1 MMNRGFCTGRRVSAT
16 GPHIA
21 GRIRC
26 FLGLRLVAFC
36 MVIAGVVGIWPVDS
50 GLAQE
55 EVVVPFGSEWRW
67 RKGTSEASNPPSA
80 WRARAFDDGS
90 WSLGAMPVYYGNYT
104 VTNGTRLAD
113 MQNSYTTVY
122 LRKAFVVENISD
134 VATLSLRELIDDGF
148 IVWINGTEVQRYN
161 VRDGELPYNAVTP
174 TAIGAVPVEAI
185 AMIMLSPG
193 LLVEGTN
200 VIAVHGINRNLTSSD
215 FYLDLELRLTRR
227 VTAPPAVASVSPAP
241 GSNLSALT
249 EVKVVFNK
257 PVVGIEAHEFYI
269 NGQPAT
275 AVTGASGTNTY
286 VFRFSQPTPGPVEMR
301 FGANHCITDLEGSRF
316 DETAAGS
323 SWSYVLADTIGPRIV
338 TVFPVPG
345 ATVGMLRRIEIW
357 FDEPVTGVDAADL
370 LVNGQRA
377 AQVVGVHS
385 GPYTFTFSE
394 PEPGVVT
401 VRWADGHGIRDLS
414 PAGNAYAGG
423 AWTYSLSVGSSP
435 DDVVINEFLA
445 DNLTG
450 LLDEDGQ
457 KQDWIELLNRGTNS
471 VNLLGWSLTDTP
483 EDPGKW
489 VFPSVTLKQ
498 GQYLVIFAS
507 GKDRKPT
514 AVGAKLHTN
523 FRLNPAGGY
532 LGLFGPD
539 LPRRCVSEFAPSYPE
554 QRGDISYGLSSN
566 DKMAYFVTPTPG
578 AANAV
583 AGASAEFVQ
592 SPNASVKSGFYDA
605 PFNVVLSTATDGAEI
620 RYTLDGSTPMPT
632 SSRYTGPINII
643 GTPSKAVVVLRAA
656 AFKAGCLPSR
666 TVTHTYIFPYHV
678 VTQPAR
684 PAGFPE
690 IWDSPRVD
698 IRGDYEMDPDIV
710 NKGTNA
716 AIIRTGLMKL
726 PTLSIVTDV
735 SKLFG
740 AAEGVYVRKD
750 DANQQPVHVE
760 LLFPDATRG
769 FSTPAGLEIQGGTSP
784 SDMGTNTW
792 KSKKLSLRLLFKGAF
807 GARSL
812 EYPLFEDSPVT
823 RFNTL
828 VLDNGLNYVWHY
840 NGGSSTE
847 DQRVRAQYVRDA
859 FVSDLQRVISGT
871 SAHWRFVH
879 VYLNGLYWGITGLHE
894 RPDDKFAEEYFG
906 GDSAEY
912 DVLRHNANNVVAGN
926 NTAYNQMFSLA
937 RGGLSNNAAYET
949 LQQMLDLPWFIDY
962 MIINFWAGNT
972 DWAHQNWYACRRRVA
987 DGKWRYLS
995 WDAEHVLKSP
1005 SQNSLS
1011 LTNSGGPTEL
1021 FQLLRA
1027 NPEFRVRFGDHVQRH
1042 FFNGGIFSVD
1052 STKPVPL
1059 DNPAANRPAAL
1070 YLKRIWEI
1078 DPAMV
1083 GESARW
1089 GDSGDYGV
1097 DRSNNP
1103 LTRDGDWIPELLAL
1117 MGWTNSPGHS
1127 ASFNFFPTRSGMVL
1141 DQFISAGLYPSVA
1154 APSFSQHGGTVP
1166 VGYEL
1171 RITAPAGKIYYT
1183 TNGVDP
1189 RVYGSGSVSPAAI
1202 AYAGPIRL
1210 DRSVTVKARVLS
1222 GVTWSALSEAA
1233 FTVGTV
1239 GLPVIF
1245 SEIMYNP
1252 LNGDAFEFLEIQ
1264 NTGPVPLDLG
1274 GFRIE
1279 GIDCTIPS
1287 GTVVAPGAVLVFA
1300 NGSDPEAFSTRYPGV
1315 VVTAYYRGNLS
1326 NAGERIALIDPRGRT
1341 VLAVQ
1346 YDDEGGWPI
1355 LGDGTGFSIEPID
1368 PVGDPNAPAN
1378 WRASERVYGTP
1389 GQPPRLPASSSSVV
1403 LSEIM
1408 ADNRSAV
1415 TNGASCPD
1423 WIEIHN
1429 HGLQSADLSGWSIT
1443 DDSNPRKFVFP
1454 SGTVVEPGG
1463 YLIVWCDLDPN
1474 ASGIHSGFRLDRRGE
1489 SVLLYDR
1496 DTNRVDGVTYGWQL
1510 TDQSVA
1516 RIDGA
1521 WKLAIPTPGGPNVPA
1536 NIAPQAGLCMNEWLA
1551 NAPPGGSDWIEF
1563 FNRSSD
1569 APVDLSGL
1577 FVETD
1582 DAIVRLPGLSFV
1594 PPRGYMLLFAD
1605 ELSGSEHLE
1614 CKLPASGGRVTLSS
1628 ASAEVIDRI
1637 TYGPQSECVSEGRLP
1652 DGASTIVAFPGSASP
1667 GAANYLISW
1676 SGPVLNE
1683 ILARNIRGVVSPWG
1697 DYAGYIELFN
1707 PADHEV
1713 DLSGFSLAVT
1723 ANSSERWFFPQGSVM
1738 GPGGYLCVWCRDVKS
1753 PGASIAQVPNTGFVL
1768 DARQGEIGLFDR
1780 AGRLVDAVKYGFQVA
1795 DMPIGRSGG
1804 NWRLMAGPSP
1814 GADNGAPAQ
1823 LGPITALRINEW
1835 MAAEGDDSD
1844 WFELYNTASL
1854 PVELSGLFLTD
1865 DPSIAGRVK
1874 SPVADLS
1881 FIGARDWVCF
1891 VADGNPSAGPCH
1903 VHFSLDRLGETIR
1916 VYGPDLTLVDSVDF
1930 GLQTR
1935 GVSEGRLPDGS
1946 ERFASFPGTPSPGTS
1961 NYVPLPEVVINEVLS
1976 NPDES
1981 FEDAIELYNP
1991 TELPVNVGGWYL
2003 SDSVNDPMRYRIPDG
2018 TLIAPHG
2025 YRVFYQCQFGPA
2037 TGDEDQPPKFSLSGA
2052 HGDSVYLSETD
2063 AAGNLTGRRTAVT
2076 FGASA
2081 KGVSFGRYAT
2091 SVDVDFVSLRH
2102 PTFGADNVATL
2113 EQFRTGTGAENT
2125 GPLVGPIVVSEIM
2138 YHPPANSSIAD
2149 AAVYEFIELHNI
2161 ASTNVPLYDVAHP
2174 TNVWRLARAVR
2185 FDFSEGTV
2193 MPPGAYVVVV
2203 PFDPVTEVDTLAEFK
2218 ARYGD
2223 VPTIVFG
2230 PYMGRLDNAGDVIE
2244 LLRPDNPVQPPATDA
2259 GYVPYLLVDRVCYD
2273 DASPWPMAADSGGA
2287 SLQRIEQASYGNDP
2301 VNWKAEAPTPGR
2313 PNNSSDTLPP
2323 VIVGQPENVTVA
2335 VGQRAE
2341 FRVVSHGTP
2350 PLQFQWYYGGDP
2362 VSGATNETLLIEHTA
2377 PAHAGEYRVEVANR
2391 FGSILSAP
2399 AVLTVL
2405 APPLIVAGPHD
2416 LTVNLGE
2423 YAEFVV
2429 KAEGTKPLFYQW
2441 QHNGVD
2447 LPGRTNA
2454 VLSIA
2459 VVSPGDSGVFTVIV
2473 RNSIGAAM
2481 AGALLDVRVPPVI
2494 TGQPRGGYAAV
2505 QGTFVF
2511 EVSATGDAPLTYQW
2525 LFNGNQLPGCNSPM
2539 LMLNNLTEADAG
2551 EYSVLVGN
2559 HAGNVLSEPAV
2570 LIIVN
2575 PPLLLAPAID
2585 QEGEFVAILSGP
2597 TNHVYALE
2605 STTNLVDWTEVTR
2618 VFNDNL
2624 QIRVIDPSA
2633 PDPVGRYYRV
2643 RLTE

>member
-1 MMNRGFCTGRRVSAT
+1 M
-16 GPHIA
+16 A
-21 GRIRC
+21 GSIR
-26 FLGLRLVAFC
+26 FFGGLRFVAFC
-36 MVIAGVVGIWPVDS
+36 IALLSFFGISAVDS
-50 GLAQE
+50 GVAQE
-55 EVVVPFGSEWRW
+55 EVVIPFGSGWRW
-67 RKGTSEASNPPSA
+67 RKGTSEASNPTSA
-80 WRARAFDDGS
+80 WRERAFDDSS
-90 WSLGAMPVYYGNYT
+90 WSLGVMPFYYGNYT

-113 MQNSYTTVY
+113 MRNSYTTVY

-134 VATLSLRELIDDGF
+134 VATLSLREIIDDGF
-148 IVWINGTEVQRYN
+148 IVWVNGTEIQRYN
-161 VRDGELPYNAVTP
+161 VGDGQQPYNAGTP
-174 TAIGAVPVEAI
+174 AAIGEVPVEAA
-185 AMIMLSPG
+185 AMVMVSPE

-200 VIAVHGINRNLTSSD
+200 VIAVHGINRSLTSSD

-257 PVVGIEAHEFYI
+257 PVVGIEASEFYI
-269 NGQPAT
+269 NGQPAS
-275 AVTGASGTNTY
+275 AVSGGSGTNTY
-286 VFRFSQPTPGPVEMR
+286 VFRFSQPMPGPVDMR
-301 FGANHCITDLEGSRF
+301 FGANHSITDLEGSRF
-316 DETAAGS
+316 DETAPES
-323 SWSYVLADTIGPRIV
+323 SWNYVLADTIGPRIV
-338 TVFPVPG
+338 SVFPVPE
-345 ATVGMLRRIEIW
+345 AAVGTLKSIEIW
-357 FDEPVTGVDAADL
+357 FDEPVTGVDASDL
-370 LVNGQRA
+370 LVNDQPA
-377 AQVVGVHS
+377 AQVVGFHS

-394 PEPGVVT
+394 PPSGVVT

-414 PAGNAYAGG
+414 PAGNGYVGG
-423 AWTYSLSVGSSP
+423 AWTYSLSAGTSP
-435 DDVVINEFLA
+435 GDVVINEFLA

-457 KQDWIELLNRGTNS
+457 KQDWIELFNRGTNS

-483 EDPGKW
+483 ENPAKW

-498 GQYLVIFAS
+498 GQYLMIFAS

-514 AVGAKLHTN
+514 AAGAKLHTN
-523 FRLNPAGGY
+523 FRLNQAGGY
-532 LGLFGPD
+532 LGLFSPD
-539 LPRRCVSEFAPSYPE
+539 LPRRCVSEFAPAYPE

-566 DKMAYFVTPTPG
+566 NTAAYFVTPTPG

-583 AGASAEFVQ
+583 SGAPAEFVQ
-592 SPNASVKSGFYDA
+592 PPNASVKSGFYDE

-620 RYTLDGSTPMPT
+620 RYTLDGGTPTLT
-632 SSRYTGPINII
+632 SFRYTGPINVV
-643 GTPSKAVVVLRAA
+643 GTPSKAAVILRAA
-656 AFKAGCLPSR
+656 AFKAGLLPSR

-690 IWDSPRVD
+690 IWDSPGVD

-716 AIIRTGLMKL
+716 AIIRAGLMKL

-735 SKLFG
+735 GKLFG

-760 LLFPDATRG
+760 LMFPDGRRG

-792 KSKKLSLRLLFKGAF
+792 KSKKLSMRLLFKGAF

-926 NTAYNQMFSLA
+926 NAAYNQIFSMA
-937 RGGLSNNAAYET
+937 RGGLSNNVAYEA

-972 DWAHQNWYACRRRVA
+972 DWAHQNWYACRRRAA

-1027 NPEFRVRFGDHVQRH
+1027 NPECRVRFGDHVHRH
-1042 FFNGGIFSVD
+1042 FFNGGVFSVD
-1052 STKPVPL
+1052 STQPVPL
-1059 DNPAANRPAAL
+1059 DNPVANRPAAL

-1103 LTRDGDWIPELLAL
+1103 LTRNGDWIPELLAL
-1117 MGWTNSPGHS
+1117 MGWTNSPAHS
-1127 ASFNFFPTRSGMVL
+1127 ASFNLFPTRSGIVL
-1141 DQFISAGLYPSVA
+1141 GQFVSAGLYPSVA
-1154 APSFSQHGGTVP
+1154 APSFSQHGGAVP

-1171 RITAPAGKIYYT
+1171 RITAPAGKVYYT

-1189 RVYGSGSVSPAAI
+1189 RVYGSGSVSPAAV

-1210 DRSVTVKARVLS
+1210 DRSVIVKARVLS

-1233 FTVGTV
+1233 FTVGAM
-1239 GLPVIF
+1239 GLPLIF

-1252 LNGDAFEFLEIQ
+1252 LNGDAFEFVEIQ
-1264 NTGPVPLDLG
+1264 NTGPVPIDLS
-1274 GFRIE
+1274 GFRID
-1279 GIDCTIPS
+1279 GIDCAIPN

-1300 NGSDPEAFSTRYPGV
+1300 NGTDPAAFATRYPGV

-1326 NAGERIALIDPRGRT
+1326 NAGERIALVDQHGRT
-1341 VLAVQ
+1341 VLAVH
-1346 YDDEGGWPI
+1346 YDDKGGWPV
-1355 LGDGTGFSIEPID
+1355 LGDGAGFSIEPSD
-1368 PVGDPNAPAN
+1368 PAGDPNAPAN
-1378 WRASERVYGTP
+1378 WRPSERVYGTP
-1389 GQPPRLPASSSSVV
+1389 GQPPRLPQDPPSVL

-1408 ADNRSAV
+1408 ADNLSAV
-1415 TNGASCPD
+1415 TNGISCPD

-1429 HGLQSADLSGWSIT
+1429 PGSQLVDLSGWSIT

-1454 SGTVVEPGG
+1454 AGTVVEPSG
-1463 YLIVWCDLDPN
+1463 YLIVWCDSDTGAP
-1474 ASGIHSGFRLDRRGE
+1474 GVHSGFKLDRRGE
-1489 SVLLYDR
+1489 SVFLYDR
-1496 DTNRVDGVTYGWQL
+1496 DTNRVDGVTFGWQL
-1510 TDQSVA
+1510 PDYSVGRIQSS
-1516 RIDGA
+1516 
-1521 WKLAIPTPGGPNVPA
+1521 WKLAIPTPGGPNIPA
-1536 NIAPQAGLCMNEWLA
+1536 NVAAQTNLCINEWLA
-1551 NAPPGGSDWIEF
+1551 NAAPGGSDWIEF
-1563 FNRSSD
+1563 FNRASD
-1569 APVDLSGL
+1569 APVDLTGL

-1582 DAIVRLPGLSFV
+1582 NAIARLPGLSFV

-1605 ELSGSEHLE
+1605 ELPGTGHLD
-1614 CKLPASGGRVTLSS
+1614 CKLPASGGQITLCS
-1628 ASAEVIDRI
+1628 AVAEVIDKVS
-1637 TYGPQSECVSEGRLP
+1637 YGPQSEGVSGGRLP
-1652 DGASTIVAFPGSASP
+1652 DGASAIVAFPGSASP
-1667 GAANYLISW
+1667 GSTNYVISW

-1683 ILARNIRGVVSPWG
+1683 ILACNSRGVVSPWG

-1707 PADHEV
+1707 PAGSEV
-1713 DLSGFSLAVT
+1713 DLTGFSLAILSS
-1723 ANSSERWFFPQGSVM
+1723 SSERWFFPQGSVM
-1738 GPGGYLCVWCRDVKS
+1738 QPGGYLCVWCSGVKPPS
-1753 PGASIAQVPNTGFVL
+1753 TSVSQVPNAGFAL
-1768 DARQGEIGLFDR
+1768 NTQKGEIGLFDQ
-1780 AGRLVDAVKYGFQVA
+1780 AGRLVDAVRYGFQVA
-1795 DMPIGRSGG
+1795 DMPIGRNQG
-1804 NWRLMAGPSP
+1804 NWQLMAGPSP
-1814 GADNGAPAQ
+1814 GADNGVPVQ

-1835 MAAEGDDSD
+1835 LAAGDDDCD
-1844 WFELYNTASL
+1844 WFELYNTAGL

-1865 DPSIAGRVK
+1865 DPSIAGRTK
-1874 SPVADLS
+1874 SRVAALS
-1881 FIGARDWVCF
+1881 YVGAHDWVCF
-1891 VADGNPSAGPCH
+1891 VADGNPSAGPNH
-1903 VHFSLDRLGETIR
+1903 VNFSLDRLGETIR
-1916 VYGPDLTLVDSVDF
+1916 LYGPDLTLIDSVDF
-1930 GLQTR
+1930 GLQAR
-1935 GVSEGRLPDGS
+1935 GVSEGRLPDGT

-1961 NYVPLPEVVINEVLS
+1961 NYLPLPGVVINEVLS
-1976 NPDES
+1976 NPAEP

-1991 TELPVNVGGWYL
+1991 TELFVNIGGWYL
-2003 SDSVNDPMRYRIPDG
+2003 SDSINDPMRYRIPDG
-2018 TLIAPHG
+2018 TLIPPHG
-2025 YRVFYQCQFGPA
+2025 YRVFYQCQFGR
-2037 TGDEDQPPKFSLSGA
+2037 GDDDQPPKFSLNGA

-2063 AAGNLTGRRTAVT
+2063 AAGNLTGRRAGVT
-2076 FGASA
+2076 FGASP
-2081 KGVSFGRYAT
+2081 KGVSFGRYTT
-2091 SVDVDFVSLRH
+2091 SIGVDFVSLCR
-2102 PTFGADNVATL
+2102 PTFGADNATTV
-2113 EQFRTGTGAENT
+2113 EQFRTGIGAENT
-2125 GPLVGPIVVSEIM
+2125 GPVVGPIVISEIM
-2138 YHPPANSSIAD
+2138 YHPPADWSIAD

-2161 ASTNVPLYDVAHP
+2161 ASTNVPLYDVACP

-2185 FDFSEGTV
+2185 FDFPTGAV
-2193 MPPGAYVVVV
+2193 MAPGAYAVVVR
-2203 PFDPVTEVDTLAEFK
+2203 FDPVADVNALAEFK
-2218 ARYGD
+2218 ARYTAA
-2223 VPTIVFG
+2223 PTIILG
-2230 PYMGRLDNAGDVIE
+2230 PYFGKLDNAGDVIE
-2244 LLRPDNPVQPPATDA
+2244 LLRPESAVQPPAADA
-2259 GYVPYLLVDRVCYD
+2259 GFVPYVLVDRVCYED
-2273 DASPWPMAADSGGA
+2273 DSPWPTAADGGGA
-2287 SLQRIEQASYGNDP
+2287 SLQRVEQGSYGNDP
-2301 VNWKAEAPTPGR
+2301 LNWKAEAPTPGQ
-2313 PNNSSDTLPP
+2313 PNSSAGDSPP
-2323 VIVGQPENVTVA
+2323 VIVNQPANVTVA
-2335 VGQRAE
+2335 AGERAE
-2341 FRVVSHGTP
+2341 FSVVANGTP
-2350 PLQFQWYYGGDP
+2350 PLRFQWYCSGNS
-2362 VSGATNETLLIEHTA
+2362 VLGATNDTLVIEHTA
-2377 PAHAGEYRVEVANR
+2377 PDHAGEYRVEVVNQ

-2405 APPLIVAGPHD
+2405 VPPVIVVGPQD
-2416 LTVNLGE
+2416 VTVNLGDP
-2423 YAEFVV
+2423 AEFVV
-2429 KAEGTKPLFYQW
+2429 QAEGTKPLFYQW
-2441 QHNGVD
+2441 QHNGID
-2447 LPGRTNA
+2447 LPGKTNA

-2459 VVSPGDSGVFTVIV
+2459 AVSLADSGIFKVIV
-2473 RNSIGAAM
+2473 RNSIGTATAE
-2481 AGALLDVRVPPVI
+2481 ALLGVRVPPVI
-2494 TGQPRGGYAAV
+2494 TGQPQGGYAAV
-2505 QGTFVF
+2505 HGSFVF

-2525 LFNGNQLPGCNSPM
+2525 LFNGNQLQGCNGST
-2539 LMLNNLTEADAG
+2539 LTLNNLMDSDAG
-2551 EYSVLVGN
+2551 EYSVLVSN
-2559 HAGNVLSEPAV
+2559 PAGHVLSAPAV
-2570 LIIVN
+2570 LIIVD
-2575 PPLLLAPAID
+2575 PPLLLGPTIN

-2597 TNHVYALE
+2597 TNHVYVLE

-2618 VFNDNL
+2618 VFNDSL
-2624 QIRVIDPSA
+2624 QMRVIDPSA
-2633 PDPVGRYYRV
+2633 LDPVGRYYRV